1 MLRFRKKSIGSEIMT
16 IKLYDKDSHQKEFSA
31 IVTSCEEQNGKYVV
45 TLNQTVFFPEG
56 GGQTSDTGFLDDAFV
71 SDVQIINKE
80 IYHYLDKP
88 LEVGKEVKGKINFE
102 ERFHKMQNHS
112 GEHIV
117 SGLICSLY
125 NCNNKGFHMGKDG
138 VTIDY
143 DVPLTR
149 EDLDKIEDLANK
161 AIYENIEILAEYPD
175 EALLPSIP
183 YRSKLELTEDVRI
196 VTIPGYDICACC
208 APHVKRTGEIGLIK
222 LLDFEKHKGGT
233 RILMLCGFDALLDYR
248 NKYENI
254 KAIGAHLSAKQSET
268 YEAVLRLDNEISEYK
283 NTVYFLKKAL
293 LEAKISEMKETDGN
307 LVIFES
313 ILDMDSL
320 RKIAN
325 EGAKMA
331 KGICIVLSGDDNKG
345 YSYIAASENV
355 PLRDEAKKIA
365 SALNGKGGGSNEM
378 IQGKL
383 TAKRK
388 EIEDFFRN

>member
-1 MLRFRKKSIGSEIMT
+1 MT
-16 IKLYDKDSHQKEFSA
+16 IKLYDKDSHRTEFTA
-31 IVTSCEEQNGKYVV
+31 TVLSCEEKDGKYVI
-45 TLNQTVFFPEG
+45 TLDQTVFFPEG
-56 GGQTSDTGFLDDAFV
+56 GGQTSDTGYLGDVFV
-71 SDVQIINKE
+71 SDVQIIDKE
-80 IYHYLDKP
+80 IYHYADKP
-88 LEVGKEVKGKINFE
+88 LEIGSEVKGKINFE

-117 SGLICSLY
+117 SGLICKLFS
-125 NCNNKGFHMGKDG
+125 CNNKGFHMGKDG

-161 AIYENIEILAEYPD
+161 AIYENIEIIAEYPD
-175 EALLPSIP
+175 PELLPSIP

-196 VTIPGYDICACC
+196 VTVPGYDICACC

-233 RILMLCGFDALLDYR
+233 RILMLCGYDALLDYR
-248 NKYENI
+248 NKYENV

-268 YEAVLRLDNEISEYK
+268 FDAVLRLDNEISEYK

-293 LEAKISEMKETDGN
+293 LEAKISKLKETDGN
-307 LVIFES
+307 IVIFED
-313 ILDMDSL
+313 ILDMDSI

-345 YSYIAASENV
+345 YSYIAASENI

-365 SALNGKGGGSNEM
+365 SALSGKGGGSNEM

-383 TAKRK
+383 SAKRK
-388 EIEDFFRN
+388 EIEDFFHN